1 MLPCYSQDFFETHLF
16 IHMPLVITDNIILEH
31 LPHNVHRRRNHG
43 GNAHCT
49 IHLNIRFKIL
59 IKLLRIFDALVSEVT
74 PDSSAKKKKL
84 QTIQCHTAS
93 KTFPQQA
100 CCLCRTTR
108 KKICPNKIGRAIL
121 YSYSTSC

>member
-74 PDSSAKKKKL
+74 PDSSAKKKKVSNNTMPYCVQNFSATGML
-84 QTIQCHTAS
+84 FMQNH
-93 KTFPQQA
+93 
-100 CCLCRTTR
+100 
-108 KKICPNKIGRAIL
+108 
-121 YSYSTSC
+121 